1 MGRKKITIQRI
12 GDERNRQVTFTK
24 RKFGLMKKAYELS
37 VLCDCEIA
45 LIIFNSNS
53 KLFQY
58 ASTDMDRIL
67 LRYTEYSEPHESRTN
82 SDIIDTINK
91 KEAKGGN
98 PDSPDED
105 MGSADEPG
113 RKGNMMITPNTQ
125 AQYNKIDQEFEDMMQ
140 KNTQQRGSTGP
151 AAQSSLAT
159 GGVHPQS
166 LRHHHH
172 RVALPVAQ
180 PVADMHSN
188 NSTAGSMGPPSRPPS
203 GFDSR
208 AASVASPPLSLF
220 STGSLGGG
228 GGGGGGVAPGAPL
241 TSPNARFG
249 GGTGAITAGRSDS
262 SFALPPPASSPLTRH
277 QPIAHPGS
285 PGSST
290 LSISPGPHG
299 NVTLQAAHPQPPA
312 PRSMGGRTIPNLK
325 VKIPPQNQMG
335 AGPGAQHGMASNVN
349 NPLQQQQQQ
358 QHQRLAGMGGGSLA
372 QTLQTPVVNT
382 LHTPS
387 LSLNHSDFPS
397 AQPGGGGGGGMDDMG
412 HLSAVNV
419 SGAHSV
425 MYAASHSTAA
435 GPMHHANV
443 AGGGGQQWATAAAS
457 YQQVPQLGS
466 DQRPPSR
473 PPSSLTR
480 ASWEHGS
487 PESDRRSVDS
497 GMGPAGKRP
506 RLQ

>member
-1 MGRKKITIQRI
+1 MR
-12 GDERNRQVTFTK
+12 VLSFT
-24 RKFGLMKKAYELS
+24 
-37 VLCDCEIA
+37 
-45 LIIFNSNS
+45 
-53 KLFQY
+53 Q
-58 ASTDMDRIL
+58 
-67 LRYTEYSEPHESRTN
+67 
-82 SDIIDTINK
+82 
-91 KEAKGGN
+91 
-98 PDSPDED
+98 
-105 MGSADEPG
+105 GSADEPG

-188 NSTAGSMGPPSRPPS
+188 NSTAGC
-203 GFDSR
+203 
-208 AASVASPPLSLF
+208 
-220 STGSLGGG
+220 
-228 GGGGGGVAPGAPL
+228 
-241 TSPNARFG
+241 
-249 GGTGAITAGRSDS
+249 
-262 SFALPPPASSPLTRH
+262 FALPPPASSPLTRH

-358 QHQRLAGMGGGSLA
+358 Q
-372 QTLQTPVVNT
+372 
-382 LHTPS
+382 
-387 LSLNHSDFPS
+387 
-397 AQPGGGGGGGMDDMG
+397 
-412 HLSAVNV
+412 
-419 SGAHSV
+419 
-425 MYAASHSTAA
+425 
-435 GPMHHANV
+435 
-443 AGGGGQQWATAAAS
+443 
-457 YQQVPQLGS
+457 
-466 DQRPPSR
+466 
-473 PPSSLTR
+473 
-480 ASWEHGS
+480 
-487 PESDRRSVDS
+487 
-497 GMGPAGKRP
+497 
-506 RLQ
+506 

>member
-188 NSTAGSMGPPSRPPS
+188 NSTAGC
-203 GFDSR
+203 
-208 AASVASPPLSLF
+208 
-220 STGSLGGG
+220 
-228 GGGGGGVAPGAPL
+228 
-241 TSPNARFG
+241 
-249 GGTGAITAGRSDS
+249 
-262 SFALPPPASSPLTRH
+262 FALPPPASSPLTRH

-358 QHQRLAGMGGGSLA
+358 Q
-372 QTLQTPVVNT
+372 
-382 LHTPS
+382 
-387 LSLNHSDFPS
+387 
-397 AQPGGGGGGGMDDMG
+397 
-412 HLSAVNV
+412 
-419 SGAHSV
+419 
-425 MYAASHSTAA
+425 
-435 GPMHHANV
+435 
-443 AGGGGQQWATAAAS
+443 
-457 YQQVPQLGS
+457 
-466 DQRPPSR
+466 
-473 PPSSLTR
+473 
-480 ASWEHGS
+480 
-487 PESDRRSVDS
+487 
-497 GMGPAGKRP
+497 
-506 RLQ
+506 